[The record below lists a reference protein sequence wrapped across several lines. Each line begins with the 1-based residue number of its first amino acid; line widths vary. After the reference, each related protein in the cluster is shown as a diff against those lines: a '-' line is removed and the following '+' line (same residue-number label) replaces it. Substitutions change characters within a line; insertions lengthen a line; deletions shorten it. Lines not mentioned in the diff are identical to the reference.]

1 MIQSIYWTYSW
12 SCKQLKKIWSVIRAQ
27 FKLLYHIPRDIVFF
41 TLPRFWEM
49 RRGGVRKNYIQEKKE
64 KKKLACCFN
73 CELRNCPLWENK
85 ETISDQNI
93 PFTFSTV
100 TGFPP
105 LSTLCVYYPQLLK
118 VMLEIHN
125 MSRCCCQSFA
135 VYFFIPTRRRDIYIK
150 NI

>member
-12 SCKQLKKIWSVIRAQ
+12 SCKQLKRSDQSFAPSSNYYIT
-27 FKLLYHIPRDIVFF
+27 FLETLFF

-49 RRGGVRKNYIQEKKE
+49 RRGGVRKNYIQEKKR

-135 VYFFIPTRRRDIYIK
+135 VYFLSPQEEEIYI
-150 NI
+150 